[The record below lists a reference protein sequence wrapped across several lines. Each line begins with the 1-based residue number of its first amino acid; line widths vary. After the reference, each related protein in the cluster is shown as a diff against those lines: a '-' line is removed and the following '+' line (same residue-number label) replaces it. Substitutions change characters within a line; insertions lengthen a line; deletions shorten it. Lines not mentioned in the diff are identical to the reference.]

1 MSPQSVA
8 APSGERERRLKAGMV
23 LFAGYTVW
31 SMSERLEVE
40 ILVIYGAILGFP
52 FPGFQEIF
60 HSREWKSKIPGENG
74 NSKITQNCNVAVY
87 L

>member
-1 MSPQSVA
+1 
-8 APSGERERRLKAGMV
+8 
-23 LFAGYTVW
+23 
-31 SMSERLEVE
+31 MSERLEVE